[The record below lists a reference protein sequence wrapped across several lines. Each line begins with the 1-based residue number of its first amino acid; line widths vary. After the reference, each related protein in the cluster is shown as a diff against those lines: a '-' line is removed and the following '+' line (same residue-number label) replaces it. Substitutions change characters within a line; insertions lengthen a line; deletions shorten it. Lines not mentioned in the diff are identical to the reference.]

1 MKSEKSVKS
10 VAKVAKA
17 KSSVQVE
24 LSAARAALK
33 SQKVLV
39 ADLFA
44 KVRAEKSGA
53 AEAKVKSAAAR
64 KDAAIAKAKA
74 RLEKLL
80 SQPVGAAARKAAK
93 KPSKVVI
100 TKVAA

>member
-17 KSSVQVE
+17 KSPVQVE
-24 LSAARAALK
+24 LAAARAALK
-33 SQKVLV
+33 SQKALV
-39 ADLFA
+39 VELAA
-44 KVRAEKSGA
+44 KAKAEKSA
-53 AEAKVKSAAAR
+53 AVEAKAKSAAAR

-80 SQPVGAAARKAAK
+80 AQPVGAVARKAAK
-93 KPSKVVI
+93 KPSKAVV
-100 TKVAA
+100 TKIAA

>member
-1 MKSEKSVKS
+1 MERQSARKGIWNGHRYKGHHRFQQQSEPR
-10 VAKVAKA
+10 
-17 KSSVQVE
+17 QTC
-24 LSAARAALK
+24 R
-33 SQKVLV
+33 
-39 ADLFA
+39 
-44 KVRAEKSGA
+44 
-53 AEAKVKSAAAR
+53 KSAAAR